1 MWFSTSSGRIEIN
14 MTLVQARSV
23 VINPGEC
30 SSDVKALMTVPTIR
44 RQLAKL
50 SPSLVRDELAEYG
63 AWEDDELQ
71 DHMTNLSRLVWL
83 AGCDIAENYI
93 DKQKGGF

>member
-1 MWFSTSSGRIEIN
+1 MWFSTSSGRIELS
-14 MTLVQARSV
+14 MTLAQARSV
-23 VINPGEC
+23 SHPGEC

-50 SPSLVRDELAEYG
+50 DPTLLRTELAEYG

-71 DHMTNLSRLVWL
+71 DHDTNLSRIVWL
-83 AGCDIAENYI
+83 AGCDIAENYVT
-93 DKQKGGF
+93 KQKGGF